1 MSLAQNFYDLGPD
14 VILAGVEAAGF
25 RTTGEYIQ
33 LNSYENRVFDIKLE
47 SEPGRLIAKYYRP
60 ARWTKEQI
68 LEEHQFL
75 HDLKSQGL
83 QTVEAVKQKN
93 GSTVSEYQGI
103 YLGLFPKIQGR
114 LPQEFFKDDF
124 KKIGRAMAQLH
135 NIGAQKKAVAR
146 PRLTTEEYGWP
157 AIEILQQWVAP
168 ETWQRYQRA
177 AEDILFHLDEALD
190 PKTFIRIHGDAHKG
204 NLLMTDRAG
213 EDKQFF
219 FVDFDD
225 FVMGPEA
232 QDFWMLLAGSD
243 EEEKE
248 IFIDAYKE
256 LREFPFQQMD
266 LLEPLRGLRIL
277 HYGAWIAR
285 RWEDP
290 TFPHLFP
297 QFTSYSYWAEE
308 TEALERIAWA
318 LD

>member
-1 MSLAQNFYDLGPD
+1 MELAEKFYDLTPD

-25 RTTGEYIQ
+25 LTTGEYTQ
-33 LNSYENRVFDIKLE
+33 LNSYENRVLDIKLE
-47 SEPGRLIAKYYRP
+47 EDPGRLIAKYYRP

-83 QTVEAVKQKN
+83 PTVEAVKQKN
-93 GSTVSEYQGI
+93 GSTVSEYHGI

-114 LPQEFFKDDF
+114 MPQELFPEDF
-124 KKIGRAMAQLH
+124 QRVGRVLAQLH
-135 NIGAQKKAVAR
+135 NIGSQKKALHR
-146 PRLTTEEYGWP
+146 PYLTAEEFGWP
-157 AIEILQQWVAP
+157 ALDVLEGRVAP
-168 ETWQRYQRA
+168 EMWQRYQRA
-177 AEDILFHLDEALD
+177 AEDILFHLEDMLE
-190 PKTFIRIHGDAHKG
+190 PENYIRIHGDAHKG

-213 EDKQFF
+213 EDKQLF

-232 QDFWMLLAGSD
+232 QDFWMLLAGSSED
-243 EEEKE
+243 EQET
-248 IFIDAYKE
+248 FIQGYEE
-256 LREFPFQQMD
+256 LREFPFHQMKWI
-266 LLEPLRGLRIL
+266 EPLRGLRIL

>member
-1 MSLAQNFYDLGPD
+1 MNLAEEFYDLTPE

-25 RTTGEYIQ
+25 KTTGEYIQ

-47 SEPGRLIAKYYRP
+47 TEPGRLIAKYYRP
-60 ARWTKEQI
+60 GRWSKEQI
-68 LEEHQFL
+68 LEEHEFL
-75 HDLKSQGL
+75 HDLKTQGL
-83 QTVEAVKQKN
+83 ATVEAVRQKN
-93 GSTVSEYQGI
+93 GSTVSEYNGI

-114 LPQEFFKDDF
+114 LPQELFPEDYQKV
-124 KKIGRAMAQLH
+124 GRAMAQLH
-135 NIGAQKKAVAR
+135 NTGAQKKIKAR
-146 PRLTTEEYGWP
+146 PSLTVEQFGWP
-157 AIEILQQWVAP
+157 ALEKLEGWVAP
-168 ETWQRYQRA
+168 EMWQRYQVA
-177 AEDILFHLDEALD
+177 AEDILFVLEDLLE

-213 EDKQFF
+213 EDKQIF

-225 FVMGPEA
+225 FVSGPEA

-243 EEEKE
+243 EDEKE
-248 IFIDAYKE
+248 SFIQGYEE
-256 LREFPFQQMD
+256 LREFPHLQMD
-266 LLEPLRGLRIL
+266 LIEPLRGLRIL

-285 RWEDP
+285 RWDDP

-318 LD
+318 LE